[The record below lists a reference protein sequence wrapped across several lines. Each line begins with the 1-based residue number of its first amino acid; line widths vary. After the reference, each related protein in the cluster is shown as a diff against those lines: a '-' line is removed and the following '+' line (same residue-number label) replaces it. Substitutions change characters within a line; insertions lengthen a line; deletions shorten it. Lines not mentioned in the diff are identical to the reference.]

1 MLVFLLL
8 VAAFTQYLTRASERV
23 NLPTRQPLSE
33 LPEQID
39 SWRQIDSQTLSG
51 GTLRELAADDYIS
64 RTYANADGTYAYLF
78 IAYHAGQHHRQTF
91 HSPQNCM
98 PGAGWTMSN
107 YDLLSFN
114 DRGEAN
120 KYLIEKDG
128 VKMLALYWYQG
139 RGKMIAGEYRAR
151 LDTIR
156 DAMLK
161 GRTDAALV
169 RVIVP
174 MGKGDGAED
183 FARKSALDFTRALL
197 PILPRY
203 VPD

>member
-1 MLVFLLL
+1 MLLFLLL

-23 NLPTRQPLSE
+23 SLPNRQPLSE
-33 LPEQID
+33 LPQQIG
-39 SWRQIDSQTLSG
+39 SWRQIDSQTLTS
-51 GTLRELAADDYIS
+51 GTLRELAADDYLS
-64 RTYANADGTYAYLF
+64 RTYVNQDGYYAYLF
-78 IAYHAGQHHRQTF
+78 IAYHTGQRHRQTF
-91 HSPQNCM
+91 HSPQNCL
-98 PGAGWTMSN
+98 PGAGWTMSD
-107 YDLLSFN
+107 YGLLPLN
-114 DRGEAN
+114 DHGQIN

-128 VKMLALYWYQG
+128 VRMLALYWYQG

-174 MGKGDGAED
+174 MGNGVDAED
-183 FARKSALDFTRALL
+183 FARKAALEFAQSLL